1 VLTAGWLLLAIVA
14 AALAAPLLA
23 PADPLAQSLEFKLQ
37 PPVWQGGSPAHPLG
51 TDSLG
56 RDELSRLLYGARP
69 SVLIALASVVL
80 AAAVGTVLGSIAGY
94 SGGWL
99 DSAIMRVVEF
109 FMALPLLL
117 LAIAMLAFLGPGLL
131 NVVIAVAIR
140 QWVEYCRMVR
150 GEILS
155 LKNREFVQAS
165 RASGASSTRIIA
177 LHLLPNAMAPVIV
190 VATYSIGL
198 VVLVEATLSFLGLG
212 LPPEVPTW
220 GSMLSEG
227 RGYMHQAWWLSV
239 VPGFAIFL
247 LVLAINVLGDGL
259 RDLWDPRLRHE

>member
-131 NVVIAVAIR
+131 NVVIAVAI
-140 QWVEYCRMVR
+140 
-150 GEILS
+150 EILS

>member
-1 VLTAGWLLLAIVA
+1 
-14 AALAAPLLA
+14 
-23 PADPLAQSLEFKLQ
+23 
-37 PPVWQGGSPAHPLG
+37 
-51 TDSLG
+51 
-56 RDELSRLLYGARP
+56 
-69 SVLIALASVVL
+69 
-80 AAAVGTVLGSIAGY
+80 
-94 SGGWL
+94 
-99 DSAIMRVVEF
+99 
-109 FMALPLLL
+109 
-117 LAIAMLAFLGPGLL
+117 
-131 NVVIAVAIR
+131 
-140 QWVEYCRMVR
+140 MVR
-150 GEILS
+150 GKILR

-198 VVLVEATLSFLGLG
+198 VVLLEATLSFLGLG

-227 RGYMHQAWWLSV
+227 RGYVHQAWWLSV

-247 LVLAINVLGDGL
+247 LVLAINVLGDSL